1 MFRLRGVA
9 TATVRPSLATRPRL
23 TSPGLFAFGRRTVA
37 PVRLTSRVWESTASS
52 PKSGEKEDGHI
63 AVNSNESILFFDN
76 IFPLKLSTILNRPWK
91 TNHDVADLLQRFE
104 SSSLGT
110 LDPIRLVKTA
120 IPQDM
125 GMKVTEINPRLKDG
139 GAFVKFEHEA
149 SLDPAEIEQTLTDK
163 LKANPLRPW
172 FSPFRG
178 IQARLVRGTPWLE
191 DLYRYPSSYVR
202 VEFVTNEPGTTPQEL
217 SEETL
222 YQLFRKY
229 GKIADIIPQPQDS
242 KVTPR
247 YAHLSFPLLRDAIMA
262 RNCMHGY
269 IVGETLGGGLNGTRL
284 RMSYDKRPKTNSI
297 WDWLTNHPRI
307 VIPVLAALLAGIS
320 VIIFDPIR
328 QFFVKLHIQHSFQLS
343 DYKIYKWFK
352 SQTGN
357 FNLGKQNAHR
367 DDLKTVW
374 KHRSDLISQLQ
385 SWLDGS
391 SDTFIV
397 VMGPKGSGK
406 KEMVMDQ
413 GLKGRKN
420 ILTIDCRPIIEA
432 RGEAGTIRK
441 LANAVG
447 YRPVF
452 SWANSLSSL
461 VDLAVQSTTGVK
473 AGFSETLESQLTKIL
488 YTTSAAL
495 KDVALSRRT
504 KKDKDADLSDDAY
517 LDSHPEKR
525 PILVIDNFLHKADD
539 QAVVYEKIA
548 EWAASIVQNKIAH
561 VVFLTNDSSFTKP
574 LSKALPDRVL
584 RELSLGDLD
593 PKVARNFVLGRLND
607 HEEEVAENESD
618 EKDGQPPKQR
628 KIDYRGLNTSIE
640 TMGGR
645 LTDLEFLTRRIK
657 AGQSPQEALEE
668 IVDENATDIVKI
680 FLRGKNGD
688 DEKKWSVQQA
698 WHLIK
703 SLSQGPSLRYN
714 EVVLSAPFSSSL
726 SPGAKDAEAALEG
739 LANAELISIGYHL
752 GRPQTIKASKPLNQA
767 AFQLILNDTVLRAKM
782 ELASLTEMS
791 KFEAKTIE
799 TAENELSLLGH
810 LPKQTRET
818 SLRVS
823 YLLKKLE
830 SSQQKITDL
839 EREMG
844 ELKQILRQEH

>member
-1 MFRLRGVA
+1 MVRESPCFACEGLQPQH
-9 TATVRPSLATRPRL
+9 TV
-23 TSPGLFAFGRRTVA
+23 SP
-37 PVRLTSRVWESTASS
+37 

-139 GAFVKFEHEA
+139 GAFVNL
-149 SLDPAEIEQTLTDK
+149 SM
-163 LKANPLRPW
+163 
-172 FSPFRG
+172 
-178 IQARLVRGTPWLE
+178 RLLWTR
-191 DLYRYPSSYVR
+191 RR
-202 VEFVTNEPGTTPQEL
+202 L
-217 SEETL
+217 S
-222 YQLFRKY
+222 
-229 GKIADIIPQPQDS
+229 PQDS
-242 KVTPR
+242 KVTP
-247 YAHLSFPLLRDAIMA
+247 
-262 RNCMHGY
+262 
-269 IVGETLGGGLNGTRL
+269 
-284 RMSYDKRPKTNSI
+284 
-297 WDWLTNHPRI
+297 
-307 VIPVLAALLAGIS
+307 
-320 VIIFDPIR
+320 
-328 QFFVKLHIQHSFQLS
+328 
-343 DYKIYKWFK
+343 
-352 SQTGN
+352 
-357 FNLGKQNAHR
+357 
-367 DDLKTVW
+367 
-374 KHRSDLISQLQ
+374 SDLISQLQ

-413 GLKGRKN
+413 ALKGRKN

-432 RGEAGTIRK
+432 RERLAPFVNSRMQSGTDPSSPGRTVS
-441 LANAVG
+441 AV
-447 YRPVF
+447 
-452 SWANSLSSL
+452 SWTWLFKARL
-461 VDLAVQSTTGVK
+461 GVK

-561 VVFLTNDSSFTKP
+561 VVFLTNDSSFTKT
-574 LSKALPDRVL
+574 ALQ
-584 RELSLGDLD
+584 SATGS
-593 PKVARNFVLGRLND
+593 N

-628 KIDYRGLNTSIE
+628 RIDYRGLNASIE
-640 TMGGR
+640 AMGGR

-657 AGQSPQEALEE
+657 AGQSPQEALDE

-739 LANAELISIGYHL
+739 LANAELISIKYNL

-782 ELASLTEMS
+782 ELANLTEMS
-791 KFEAKTIE
+791 KVEAKTIE
-799 TAENELSLLGH
+799 TAETELSLLGH